1 MFTLEQHVPIP
12 PVKTASGELAVALM
26 NDPTA
31 PEVMAPSFELVLE
44 LVERDRALEGALV
57 YKAEAYEREDVR
69 RSSATSPRC
78 SMRFSARPGSRSQR
92 SSEPGTE
99 GELPWSRQPP
109 IGPL

>member
-1 MFTLEQHVPIP
+1 MPIP

-57 YKAEAYEREDVR
+57 YKAEAFEREDVR
-69 RSSATSPRC
+69 RIVRHFTAVLD
-78 SMRFSARPGSRSQR
+78 AIQR
-92 SSEPGTE
+92 SPGLSLAE
-99 GELPWSRQPP
+99 VLGARD
-109 IGPL
+109 